1 MPATATAQPSATCC
15 APCLRPTSGPVP
27 SARHNSG
34 PPQPCPRLPPRH
46 LSVPGRP
53 GPADRESPRLSHLT
67 STEIAGRIE
76 DLYGAPLADLE
87 AHAQDQPPGMLSAL
101 LGMHDDLALAER
113 GIDFHRDHLAR
124 LIQPERQIGRDE
136 VSHLL
141 DGSRRLA
148 EAVAVRDVQAKS
160 VLAVLQSLA
169 RVPAPAP
176 SPPTPS
182 PPVPAPPLPA
192 PSTAHSR

>member
-1 MPATATAQPSATCC
+1 
-15 APCLRPTSGPVP
+15 
-27 SARHNSG
+27 
-34 PPQPCPRLPPRH
+34 
-46 LSVPGRP
+46 VPGRP
-53 GPADRESPRLSHLT
+53 GPADRESSRLSHLT
-67 STEIAGRIE
+67 STEVAGRIE
-76 DLYGAPLADLE
+76 DLYGATLADLE
-87 AHAQDQPPGMLSAL
+87 ARAKDQPPGMLSAL

-113 GIDFHRDHLAR
+113 SIDVHRDHLAQ
-124 LIQPERQIGRDE
+124 LIHPERQIGRHE

-160 VLAVLQSLA
+160 VAAVLQSLA

-176 SPPTPS
+176 SPTTAS

-192 PSTAHSR
+192 QSTAYSR

>member
-1 MPATATAQPSATCC
+1 MPHS
-15 APCLRPTSGPVP
+15 
-27 SARHNSG
+27 
-34 PPQPCPRLPPRH
+34 
-46 LSVPGRP
+46 
-53 GPADRESPRLSHLT
+53 T

-101 LGMHDDLALAER
+101 LGMHHDLTLAER
-113 GIDFHRDHLAR
+113 SIDFHRDRLAQ
-124 LIQPERQIGRDE
+124 LIHPELQIGGHE

-141 DGSRRLA
+141 DGARRLA

-169 RVPAPAP
+169 RVAAPVP

-182 PPVPAPPLPA
+182 LPPAAPARPAESTA
-192 PSTAHSR
+192 PSR

>member
-1 MPATATAQPSATCC
+1 MP
-15 APCLRPTSGPVP
+15 
-27 SARHNSG
+27 
-34 PPQPCPRLPPRH
+34 
-46 LSVPGRP
+46 
-53 GPADRESPRLSHLT
+53 HLT

-87 AHAQDQPPGMLSAL
+87 AHAQEQPPGMLSAL

-113 GIDFHRDHLAR
+113 SIDVHRDQLAR
-124 LIQPERQIGRDE
+124 LIHPERQIGQHE

-160 VLAVLQSLA
+160 VAAVLQSLA
-169 RVPAPAP
+169 RVPASASSPPAP
-176 SPPTPS
+176 SPPL
-182 PPVPAPPLPA
+182 PAPPHPA
-192 PSTAHSR
+192 QSTAHSR